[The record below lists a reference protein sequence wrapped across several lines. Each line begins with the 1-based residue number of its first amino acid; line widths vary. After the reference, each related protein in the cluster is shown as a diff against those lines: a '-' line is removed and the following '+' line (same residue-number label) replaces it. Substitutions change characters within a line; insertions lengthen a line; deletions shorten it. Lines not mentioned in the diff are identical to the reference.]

1 MSNISISETEA
12 QNGTQI
18 PGTDTTT
25 YHDNTQRTLLTV
37 DFIPSPTTAS
47 TSSFGSGASSSSEH
61 VLSSTTGYSCQAA
74 LSPNGQVDHYTD
86 DDLALH
92 TQMQVYLEDLEDA
105 DAVEAAAMA
114 DHEKATLPASLDPS
128 QALDPLYDPWSPS
141 PASYTPS
148 STTLGP
154 FGVIAETVALEAFQQ
169 EMQMHALG
177 SGTTPHLNMA
187 QDGRGHG
194 GGLHDFQDMD
204 DDEDDDEDCL
214 PPSETKYI
222 LYDDHVSPV
231 SIAEALAVLNDPLH
245 NNLFQG
251 AMTTTTEEGRPRSSS
266 HSHLHSHSQSHSYT
280 HSRAHPHSQ
289 AHVGTNPINSV
300 AYSSNGTQSVHA
312 PDKGE
317 AVAALSDNALLRSH
331 GRAEP
336 TGIRQWSSISGLVS
350 PPMAERE
357 EFFEDLEIVEEEEE
371 DLQGRPLHKGGP
383 DISLNL
389 AGNILP
395 TITIHE
401 LFFSLYF
408 SRLVYL
414 NLWDTNLGIWGAQSI
429 GGLMAD
435 RSCRIQYLNLGCNR
449 LGFEGIVQLSGI
461 YKNDTLVELDL
472 SENQLGPKG
481 VHFLQQIIFRLQKDK
496 ACNIRRLNLSN
507 NDINDVGC
515 ISIAKILIETALTH
529 LDLSFNKISD
539 WGASKIL
546 AAFETKQLALK
557 DINMEANLLSFAGG
571 VDICKILTM
580 PQSQI
585 SHLDL
590 RGAKVTDVGVPYLA
604 EALRSHQC
612 PIESLNLYDCQLTD
626 TGIMKLAIKLSVN
639 KSLRVLG
646 LGCNCI
652 GDSGVIALSQG
663 LYLNNYLEELD
674 LSENDMALS
683 RIGLK
688 ALMAAMQTNTT
699 LLDLRLDVDGHP
711 HVFSNRDYYGLYPGF
726 DQDMEYQSLEQGNYY
741 NQYQGHHHHQ
751 FLQQHQQQQGQPQ
764 QQPQQQ
770 LEQHL
775 QGEGHQQNPPMILDG
790 NNSAGTISSTA
801 VHVGE
806 VLAPTHAALAQP
818 LQLPQVVVHPQQ
830 QQQQQQQQHQA
841 QTMPGVLGAAPQNE
855 EDLERER
862 QQLHHMLARLKSY
875 VRCNRKRTAKLRKL
889 CFEILVMGRILMF
902 AKDSAIVSASAPA
915 AMTTKRPS
923 ALILQAPGA
932 EAVTE
937 WEEADRASQD
947 RPKPSRIDH
956 PWELTHSTSSA
967 VIPTHTGLPTP
978 PLVQDKTLDLG
989 DADNDDGGAKGESD
1003 IAKLR
1008 QGSPDTPC
1016 IQPYPI
1022 TLSNSHGPPCTLAGL
1037 PWEIKEMI
1045 LRALD
1050 RDGLLSDRQFQAIMN
1065 YCASSW
1071 ETKRQAWERWGEIR
1085 ETILEKTRCY
1095 YYEP

>member
-1 MSNISISETEA
+1 
-12 QNGTQI
+12 
-18 PGTDTTT
+18 
-25 YHDNTQRTLLTV
+25 
-37 DFIPSPTTAS
+37 
-47 TSSFGSGASSSSEH
+47 
-61 VLSSTTGYSCQAA
+61 
-74 LSPNGQVDHYTD
+74 
-86 DDLALH
+86 
-92 TQMQVYLEDLEDA
+92 MQVYLEDLEEA
-105 DAVEAAAMA
+105 DAVEAVEAAVMA
-114 DHEKATLPASLDPS
+114 DHEEATLPVSVSPS
-128 QALDPLYDPWSPS
+128 QALDPLYDPWSPPS
-141 PASYTPS
+141 VSHTPLS
-148 STTLGP
+148 ATLGP
-154 FGVIAETVALEAFQQ
+154 FGVIAETVAIEAFQQ
-169 EMQMHALG
+169 EMQMHSLE
-177 SGTTPHLNMA
+177 SGTTPHLNMT

-194 GGLHDFQDMD
+194 GLHDFQDID
-204 DDEDDDEDCL
+204 DDEDDDEECL

-245 NNLFQG
+245 DDLFQG
-251 AMTTTTEEGRPRSSS
+251 AMATTTEEGCPRSYS
-266 HSHLHSHSQSHSYT
+266 HSNSHFHSQSHSHA
-280 HSRAHPHSQ
+280 HSRPHPQSQ
-289 AHVGTNPINSV
+289 AHVGTNPINS
-300 AYSSNGTQSVHA
+300 ATNSSKGTQSVHA
-312 PDKGE
+312 PGKGE
-317 AVAALSDNALLRSH
+317 AWNDVVALNDNASLRSQ
-331 GRAEP
+331 GRTET
-336 TGIRQWSSISGLVS
+336 TGIRQWSSITGLVS
-350 PPMAERE
+350 PPMAEKE
-357 EFFEDLEIVEEEEE
+357 EFFEDLEIVEEEQE

-395 TITIHE
+395 PITIHE

-472 SENQLGPKG
+472 SENHLGPKG

-515 ISIAKILIETALTH
+515 ISIAKILIETALSH

-546 AAFETKQLALK
+546 AAFETKQLSLK

-585 SHLDL
+585 CHLDL

-604 EALRSHQC
+604 EALKSHQC
-612 PIESLNLYDCQLTD
+612 PVRSLNLYDCQLTD
-626 TGIMKLAIKLSVN
+626 TGILKLAIKLSVN

-711 HVFSNRDYYGLYPGF
+711 HVFSNRDYYGMYPGF
-726 DQDMEYQSLEQGNYY
+726 DQDMEYHSLEQGNHYSQ
-741 NQYQGHHHHQ
+741 NQGYHHYQQG
-751 FLQQHQQQQGQPQ
+751 QQQQQQ

-775 QGEGHQQNPPMILDG
+775 QGEGQQQIPPMALDG
-790 NNSAGTISSTA
+790 NNSTGFFSSTT

-818 LQLPQVVVHPQQ
+818 LQLPQVTMLPQQ
-830 QQQQQQQQHQA
+830 QQQQQQQVQA
-841 QTMPGVLGAAPQNE
+841 IPGVLGAPPQNE

-862 QQLHHMLARLKSY
+862 QHLQNMLASLKSY
-875 VRCNRKRTAKLRKL
+875 VRFNRRRTTKLRKL
-889 CFEILVMGRILMF
+889 CFEILAMGRILMF
-902 AKDSAIVSASAPA
+902 AKDSVTVSASAPA
-915 AMTTKRPS
+915 AMTTKRPP
-923 ALILQAPGA
+923 ALILQAPGTA
-932 EAVTE
+932 AVAE
-937 WEEADRASQD
+937 WEEADHATQD
-947 RPKPSRIDH
+947 GPKSSRMDH

-978 PLVQDKTLDLG
+978 PLVQDKALDLG
-989 DADNDDGGAKGESD
+989 HTDDGDDGIKGDSDTTQPRQESLGASC
-1003 IAKLR
+1003 A
-1008 QGSPDTPC
+1008 
-1016 IQPYPI
+1016 QPYPVVL
-1022 TLSNSHGPPCTLAGL
+1022 TNGHGPPCTLTGL

-1050 RDGLLSDRQFQAIMN
+1050 RDGLLSDRQFQTIMN
-1065 YCASSW
+1065 YCASNW
-1071 ETKRQAWERWGEIR
+1071 ETKRHAWDRWGEIR